1 MSGDHNMN
9 QIKEGYR
16 HYDSPVAMPDLGD
29 YYNNDGI
36 ETNGLTLEGYFAGLN
51 KFHEDTGKSVR
62 DQQVGG
68 SHYQKDIQPWDI
80 ISEWKLDFWEGNIVK
95 YILRWKDKDGVK
107 DLKKAKHYIEYL
119 IERETNDNQETNT
132 KL

>member
-9 QIKEGYR
+9 QVREGYR
-16 HYDSPVAMPDLGD
+16 NYDSPVAMPDLGETK
-29 YYNNDGI
+29 GI
-36 ETNGLTLEGYFAGLN
+36 TLEEYFAGLN

-62 DQQVGG
+62 DHQVGG
-68 SHYQKDIQPWDI
+68 DHYQKSIQPWDI

-119 IERETNDNQETNT
+119 IERESNE
-132 KL
+132 K

>member
-9 QIKEGYR
+9 QIREGYR
-16 HYDSPVAMPDLGD
+16 HYDSPVAMPDLG
-29 YYNNDGI
+29 YAP
-36 ETNGLTLEGYFAGLN
+36 TSHPVSLEEYFAGLN
-51 KFHEDTGKSVR
+51 KLHLEDEVESVR
-62 DQQVGG
+62 DKQVGG

-80 ISEWKLDFWEGNIVK
+80 ISTWKLDFWEGNIVK

-119 IERETNDNQETNT
+119 IERETNDNKETNN
-132 KL
+132 